1 VIGILLYARGAV
13 NRNYINLDG
22 ELRVVT
28 TRQIK
33 AARALL
39 GWSQADLAEKSGISE
54 PTVARLESMDGELGG
69 RELTAE
75 KIRAAIE
82 GAGITFIN
90 ENGGGSGVRL
100 RKRSKE
106 KSLK

>member
-1 VIGILLYARGAV
+1 
-13 NRNYINLDG
+13 
-22 ELRVVT
+22 VVT
-28 TRQIK
+28 TRQVK

-39 GWSQADLAEKSGISE
+39 GWSQADLAEKSGVSE

-75 KIRAAIE
+75 KIRSAIE
-82 GAGITFIN
+82 GAGVSFID

-106 KSLK
+106 KSRR